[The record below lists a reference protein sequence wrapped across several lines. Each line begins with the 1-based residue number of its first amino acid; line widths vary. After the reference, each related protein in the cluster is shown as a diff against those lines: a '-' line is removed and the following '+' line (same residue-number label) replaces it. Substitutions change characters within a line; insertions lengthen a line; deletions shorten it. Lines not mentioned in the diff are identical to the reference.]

1 VAIAHSEVRIT
12 EISEQ
17 LSKVD
22 QVVKVKKSLILNY
35 MSTVFKL

>member
-1 VAIAHSEVRIT
+1 MT

-22 QVVKVKKSLILNY
+22 QSDYNKKASISNY
-35 MSTVFKL
+35 ISTMFKL